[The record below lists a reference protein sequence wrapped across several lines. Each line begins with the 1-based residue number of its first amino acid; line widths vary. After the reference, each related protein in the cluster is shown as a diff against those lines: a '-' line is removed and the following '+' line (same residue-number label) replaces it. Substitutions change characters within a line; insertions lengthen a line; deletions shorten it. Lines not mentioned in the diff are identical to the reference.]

1 MKSPMILPWIAHKAG
16 IPEERAEELWRDAL
30 CYATEK
36 TGWVGTSE
44 YWEAAEERLLKL
56 VARETR
62 ANCLPTPELGW
73 MVRLQSRLA
82 HLPLIALEGW
92 SLAWARLLTAR

>member
-16 IPEERAEELWRDAL
+16 ISEERAEELWREAL
-30 CYATEK
+30 CHATEK

-44 YWEAAEERLLKL
+44 YWEAAEARLLKL
-56 VARETR
+56 VEREIH
-62 ANCLPTPELGW
+62 ANCLPTPELSW

-92 SLAWARLLTAR
+92 SLAWTRVLAAR

>member
-1 MKSPMILPWIAHKAG
+1 MILPWIARKAG
-16 IPEERAEELWRDAL
+16 ISEERAEELWRDAL

-44 YWEAAEERLLKL
+44 YWEVAEKRLLKL
-56 VARETR
+56 VEREKQ
-62 ANCLPTPELGW
+62 ACCLPTPQLGW

-82 HLPLIALEGW
+82 HLPLLAAQSW
-92 SLAWARLLTAR
+92 SVACVRQLTAR